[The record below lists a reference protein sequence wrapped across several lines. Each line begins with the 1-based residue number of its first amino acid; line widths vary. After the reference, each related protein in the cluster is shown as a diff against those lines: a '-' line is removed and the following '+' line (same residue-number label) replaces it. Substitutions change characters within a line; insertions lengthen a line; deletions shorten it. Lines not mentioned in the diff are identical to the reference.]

1 MIATLATNEKFLNK
15 NTGEPFMITRHETG
29 FSQPRDDY
37 RHHQT
42 SIKLHLGSLFGKKGI
57 GSNFKVYSR
66 FELPGEI
73 SPEIEIKNQIL
84 VNEFSF

>member
-1 MIATLATNEKFLNK
+1 
-15 NTGEPFMITRHETG
+15 MITRHETG

-42 SIKLHLGSLFGKKGI
+42 SIKLSTLAHFFGKKGTR
-57 GSNFKVYSR
+57 SNFKVYSR

-73 SPEIEIKNQIL
+73 SPEIEMKNQIL
-84 VNEFSF
+84 VNELSF